1 MDICPGAAESLVTP
15 VYMACTM
22 QVPIYASYLHDA
34 VTVYATALRHVL
46 RGGADVRNG
55 TAIAANIKGRIY
67 ESESAR

>member
-1 MDICPGAAESLVTP
+1 
-15 VYMACTM
+15 MACTM

-34 VTVYATALRHVL
+34 VTVYATAVRHVL
-46 RGGADVRNG
+46 REGADVRNG